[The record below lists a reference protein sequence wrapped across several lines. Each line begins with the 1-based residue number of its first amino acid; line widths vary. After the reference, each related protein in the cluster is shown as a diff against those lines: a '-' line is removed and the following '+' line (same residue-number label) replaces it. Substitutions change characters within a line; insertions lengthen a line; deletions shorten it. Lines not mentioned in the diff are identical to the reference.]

1 MTIGTKIIKME
12 KILNY
17 LLEDILYKKYLRE
30 LDGKSD
36 SITTYF
42 ANPDEWKE
50 FKKEKLKEIFK

>member
-1 MTIGTKIIKME
+1 MTIGTKIIKIE

-17 LLEDILYKKYLRE
+17 LLEDILYKQYLRE

-42 ANPDEWKE
+42 ANPDGWKE
-50 FKKEKLKEIFK
+50 YKKRRMKEILK